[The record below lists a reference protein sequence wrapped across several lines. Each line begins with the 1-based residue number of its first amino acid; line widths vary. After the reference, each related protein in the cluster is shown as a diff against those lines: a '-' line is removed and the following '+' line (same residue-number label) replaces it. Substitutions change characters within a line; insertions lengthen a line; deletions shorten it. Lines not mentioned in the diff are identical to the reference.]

1 MNKRRL
7 YNRDF
12 AKQRGREK
20 RLDAELNAYKYGEP
34 VPSVP
39 PLFSHDAT
47 LQSYFSHAWQN
58 VTQCE
63 INRHIGVAHTPE
75 GTDLIAKIRS
85 FKQCHFR

>member
-1 MNKRRL
+1 MIKRRL

-20 RLDAELNAYKYGEP
+20 RLDAELNAYKHGEP

-47 LQSYFSHAWQN
+47 LQSYFNKAWHRVNPTDIQ
-58 VTQCE
+58 
-63 INRHIGVAHTPE
+63 RHIFESKSH
-75 GTDLIAKIRS
+75 R
-85 FKQCHFR
+85 